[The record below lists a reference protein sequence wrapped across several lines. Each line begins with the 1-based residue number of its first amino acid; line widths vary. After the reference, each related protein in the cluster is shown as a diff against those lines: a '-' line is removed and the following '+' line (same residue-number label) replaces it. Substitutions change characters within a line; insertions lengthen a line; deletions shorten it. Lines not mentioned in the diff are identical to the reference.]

1 MIVPSD
7 IRHAISDG
15 QLADYGGGA
24 VAYMPWTQ
32 LLTAALEADVI
43 VLAIQ
48 GHRFGDSVTTCSTLW
63 NSRARCHQ

>member
-24 VAYMPWTQ
+24 VAMPWTQ

-48 GHRFGDSVTTCSTLW
+48 GPQIGDSVTTCSTLW

>member
-1 MIVPSD
+1 MPSD

-32 LLTAALEADVI
+32 LLTAALEADVV

-48 GHRFGDSVTTCSTLW
+48 GPQIRRFCHDLFDAVELA
-63 NSRARCHQ
+63 ARCHR